1 MKLKDFPQEVADV
14 HDYGQIGAGTVI
26 PFVPREATRTV
37 VIPKGLAKPSEVGT
51 MTVSGDSLSGDGIN
65 DGDILVFR
73 MNHNTRQIKPE
84 SICVVKIHTTEE
96 LAAKHVLRHVDGPR
110 RIALRSTHPDYPDR
124 HFDEQDVEILGLV
137 FAVQR
142 LADKFGR
149 FNVQPEIRTVPDRKK
164 VAVAIKAHEKP
175 EEPLPF

>member
-1 MKLKDFPQEVADV
+1 MKLRDLPQEVSEA

-26 PFVPREATRTV
+26 PFAPREATRTV

-51 MTVSGDSLSGDGIN
+51 MMVSGDSLSGDGIN

-73 MNHNTRQIKPE
+73 MNHTTRQIKPE

-124 HFDEQDVEILGLV
+124 HFDEHDVEILGLV

-149 FNVQPEIRTVPDRKK
+149 FNATPEIRSVLDRKK
-164 VAVAIKAHEKP
+164 VAAAIKAHTKP
-175 EEPLPF
+175 PFEEPF